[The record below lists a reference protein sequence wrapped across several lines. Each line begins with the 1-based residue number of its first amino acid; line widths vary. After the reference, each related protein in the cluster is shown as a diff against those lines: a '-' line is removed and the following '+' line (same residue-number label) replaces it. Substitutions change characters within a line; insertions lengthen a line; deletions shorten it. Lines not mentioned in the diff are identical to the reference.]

1 MQRDS
6 MHLKL
11 RSRTLDLGAPQV
23 MGVLN
28 RTPDSFSDGGRHL
41 DLDAAL
47 YRVEQMLGEGAALID
62 IGGESTRPGAVAVG
76 EQEELDR
83 VVPLIEQLRHRFD
96 CVLSV
101 DTMKPAVMRAACR
114 AGAELINDVH
124 ALRTPGALETAVETG
139 AGVCLMH
146 MQGDPRTM
154 QQAPRYDNVVVE
166 VRGFLEQQIGRCE
179 RAGIARER
187 LCIDP
192 GFGFGKNLE
201 HNLALL
207 ENLAA
212 LATLGLPV
220 MVGMSRKSMLGIVSG
235 RAMVDRVA
243 AGIAAAALA
252 VDRGAM
258 IVRSHDVAA
267 TMDAVKLSWAVRQTS
282 AALRG
287 PTQTLER
294 CT

>member
-1 MQRDS
+1 

-11 RSRTLDLGAPQV
+11 RSRNLDLSAPQV

-28 RTPDSFSDGGRHL
+28 RTPDSFSDGGRHI

-47 YRVEQMLGEGAALID
+47 YRVERMLGEGAALID
-62 IGGESTRPGAVAVG
+62 IGGESTRPGAVVVS

-83 VVPLIEQLRHRFD
+83 VVPLIEQLQHRFD

-101 DTMKPAVMRAACR
+101 DTMKPVVMLAACK
-114 AGAELINDVH
+114 AGAELINDIH
-124 ALRTPGALETAVETG
+124 ALRTPGALEAAVETG

-146 MQGDPRTM
+146 MQGKPRTM
-154 QQAPRYDNVVVE
+154 QQAPRYENVVIE

-179 RAGIARER
+179 QAGIARER

-207 ENLAA
+207 ENLAE
-212 LATLGLPV
+212 LAVLGLPV
-220 MVGMSRKSMLGIVSG
+220 LVGMSRKSMLGAISG

-243 AGIAAAALA
+243 AGAAATALA
-252 VDRGAM
+252 IDRGAM

-267 TMDAVKLSWAVRQTS
+267 TVDAVKLSWAVRQTG
-282 AALRG
+282 AALRAS
-287 PTQTLER
+287 TQTLEV
-294 CT
+294 CK